1 MASSSTQDLVVDGA
15 ELSHPI
21 TIKRGKTSR
30 IYQVIAYPTQLT
42 RKITNGFLDGT
53 TTPDPKTMKRCRWH
67 TAGIIRFHVNPET
80 NLIYEARPDLNELEV
95 TLECLLEESHKEE
108 LAIRAEEVY
117 GTEFSADNF
126 IISPFQTFMAQ
137 LTIRI
142 SGVTRTYYG
151 ILDDNKELHPM
162 RIIFNIEDREEIS
175 EIASKLDQPRGH
187 DIVLRYDYS
196 LSGTSTARA
205 SLTISAEDV
214 NKIDLEKQIF
224 GKSQAEKLV
233 VSRSFMDKITA
244 SITTKLRV
252 VEDIGVGGSSFGQD
266 LIRQEIANAMS
277 ASGFQKF
284 SIDDI
289 KEMQSAD
296 TDITDDLK
304 ANIIN
309 SVSSS
314 NANSSES
321 TGHTLDESSSAAS
334 SDILHEKSNANRN
347 SGGQSTSSSS
357 SLGLNATIGGFGGGF
372 NTSDSNSQSTNFDN
386 SNSSANK
393 NHEQISSESS
403 RKNEKSGSKKNSNS
417 NSNAVQGQIKQ
428 TKNIDAT
435 IVHRSDIVKG
445 FNISLSKFHQQL
457 ATTSIK
463 GRLTTKADVEMQ
475 EEIEAKENAEREKQ
489 ARKEEEAKIAKKK
502 MMRQE
507 SELTP
512 QQVDNLLHS
521 IDGLDEDKLKVMHA
535 EFMKL
540 CPDGKMTK
548 EVFSNAFRTLYPKGK
563 VNNYCRY
570 AFNIFDQD
578 STGALNFTEY
588 VIAMHAHESDDLED
602 SLGLAFAVFD
612 YDKSETI
619 DQREILHMITSTN
632 ELLAA
637 KIKKS
642 TVKSYYQIL
651 KTKMASSSTQDLV
664 VDGAELS
671 HPITIKRGKTSRI
684 YQVIAYPTQLTR
696 KITNGFL
703 DGTTTPDPK
712 TMKKCRWHTAGI
724 IRFHVNPETNLIY
737 EARPDLNE
745 LEITLECLLEE
756 SHKEQL
762 AIRAEEVYGIEF
774 SADNFIISPFQ
785 TFMAQLTIRISGVT
799 RTYYGILVDNKELHP
814 MRIIFNIED
823 RDEILEIASKLD
835 QPRDH
840 DIVLRYDYSLSGTST
855 ASASLTIS
863 AEDVNKIDLEKQI
876 FGKSEAEKLVV
887 SRSFMDKI
895 TANIT
900 TKLRV
905 VEDIGVGGSSFGQDL
920 IRQEIANA
928 MSASGFQK
936 FSINDIKQMQSADTD
951 ITDDLKADIINSVSS
966 SNDDNSE
973 STHHTLDESSSA
985 DSSDILNE
993 KSNANRNAGGQSTSS
1008 ESSWGVKASYAGIGG
1023 EFNKSNKDSQST
1035 NFDNSNSAAKKDH
1048 EIISTESARKN
1059 ENSGS
1064 KKNSNSNSNAV
1075 QGQIRQTKN
1084 IDATIVHRSDI
1095 VKGFNISLSRF
1106 HHQLATTSIKGRLT
1120 TKADVEMQEE
1130 IAAKENAER
1139 EKQARKEEE
1148 AKNAKKKMMRQE
1160 SELRPQQ
1167 IDDLLHAIDSL
1178 DEDKL
1183 KEMHAEFLELCPD
1196 GQMTREVFSNAFR
1209 NLYPKGKVNNYC
1221 RYAFPVFDQDSTGA
1235 LNFTEYV
1242 MAMHAH
1248 ESDDLED
1255 SLGLV

>member
-162 RIIFNIEDREEIS
+162 RIIFNIEDRDEIS

-277 ASGFQKF
+277 VSGFQKF

-321 TGHTLDESSSAAS
+321 TDHTLDESSSADS
-334 SDILHEKSNANRN
+334 SDILNEKSNSNRN
-347 SGGQSTSSSS
+347 AGGQSTSSESS
-357 SLGLNATIGGFGGGF
+357 WGVKASYAGFGGEF
-372 NTSDSNSQSTNFDN
+372 NKSNKDSQSTNFDN

-393 NHEQISSESS
+393 DHEQLSSESS

-502 MMRQE
+502 MVRQE

-512 QQVDNLLHS
+512 QQVDDLLHA
-521 IDGLDEDKLKVMHA
+521 IDSLDEDKLKAMHA

-540 CPDGKMTK
+540 CPNGKMTK

-588 VIAMHAHESDDLED
+588 VTAMHAHESDDLED
-602 SLGLAFAVFD
+602 SLGLAFDVFD

-632 ELLAA
+632 ELLGKSCDLPSA
-637 KIKKS
+637 KNLAKKILDTCDKDRNGKITKEEFLNGCKNKKEYCEILLPNFENIATVLDPNYEGELVYGKKS
-642 TVKSYYQIL
+642 GKGIYTWP
-651 KTKMASSSTQDLV
+651 
-664 VDGAELS
+664 DGRRYEGQW
-671 HPITIKRGKTSRI
+671 K
-684 YQVIAYPTQLTR
+684 
-696 KITNGFL
+696 
-703 DGTTTPDPK
+703 DD
-712 TMKKCRWHTAGI
+712 
-724 IRFHVNPETNLIY
+724 IRHG
-737 EARPDLNE
+737 
-745 LEITLECLLEE
+745 
-756 SHKEQL
+756 H
-762 AIRAEEVYGIEF
+762 GIETL
-774 SADNFIISPFQ
+774 AN
-785 TFMAQLTIRISGVT
+785 G
-799 RTYYGILVDNKELHP
+799 E
-814 MRIIFNIED
+814 
-823 RDEILEIASKLD
+823 
-835 QPRDH
+835 
-840 DIVLRYDYSLSGTST
+840 RYEG
-855 ASASLTIS
+855 
-863 AEDVNKIDLEKQI
+863 EWK
-876 FGKSEAEKLVV
+876 
-887 SRSFMDKI
+887 
-895 TANIT
+895 
-900 TKLRV
+900 
-905 VEDIGVGGSSFGQDL
+905 
-920 IRQEIANA
+920 
-928 MSASGFQK
+928 
-936 FSINDIKQMQSADTD
+936 
-951 ITDDLKADIINSVSS
+951 DD
-966 SNDDNSE
+966 
-973 STHHTLDESSSA
+973 
-985 DSSDILNE
+985 
-993 KSNANRNAGGQSTSS
+993 
-1008 ESSWGVKASYAGIGG
+1008 
-1023 EFNKSNKDSQST
+1023 
-1035 NFDNSNSAAKKDH
+1035 
-1048 EIISTESARKN
+1048 
-1059 ENSGS
+1059 
-1064 KKNSNSNSNAV
+1064 KKNGKGIQIYSNGNRYEGEWKDDQMV
-1075 QGQIRQTKN
+1075 GKGIC
-1084 IDATIVHRSDI
+1084 IWSD
-1095 VKGFNISLSRF
+1095 GSR
-1106 HHQLATTSIKGRLT
+1106 
-1120 TKADVEMQEE
+1120 
-1130 IAAKENAER
+1130 
-1139 EKQARKEEE
+1139 
-1148 AKNAKKKMMRQE
+1148 
-1160 SELRPQQ
+1160 
-1167 IDDLLHAIDSL
+1167 
-1178 DEDKL
+1178 
-1183 KEMHAEFLELCPD
+1183 
-1196 GQMTREVFSNAFR
+1196 
-1209 NLYPKGKVNNYC
+1209 
-1221 RYAFPVFDQDSTGA
+1221 
-1235 LNFTEYV
+1235 
-1242 MAMHAH
+1242 
-1248 ESDDLED
+1248 
-1255 SLGLV
+1255 